1 MEMDTDL
8 VLNIDDIEEESIQET
23 RTYSIDFINGRIDG
37 MVDGLAAVQ
46 QAITKILIT
55 ERFKNIIYSDDYG
68 SELKALL
75 MNPDKTEALM
85 GTEIPELIKDALLID
100 DRILEISNFNLDQN
114 GNELS
119 ILFDVY
125 TIYGDI
131 SMKAVI

>member
-37 MVDGLAAVQ
+37 MIDGLAAVQ
-46 QAITKILIT
+46 QAITKILMT

-85 GTEIPELIKDALLID
+85 ETEIPELIKDALLID
-100 DRILEISNFNLDQN
+100 DRILEVSNFNLDQN
-114 GNELS
+114 GSELS

-125 TIYGDI
+125 TIYGDM
-131 SMKAVI
+131 STEAVI